1 MRVLVSTFRQG
12 DMDRVIQAMRAL
24 PYDQLVLVVD
34 QDESDTEEL
43 TSLGKLE
50 EISGHAMVL
59 ERVEKTDFLSMVEDL
74 CGIILKHGKD
84 RQTGARRDLV
94 LNISGGS
101 KLLADAAL
109 LAAFRLGIAA
119 YHCDSDITRLPVI
132 YGATAKDRFTA
143 MQVRFIESVGDGC
156 SLDDL
161 VFRTQARGRQPVERI
176 FRELKKHGLVDAQ
189 VNGGKVIVS
198 LTDTGAEVASALRL
212 TAPPRII

>member
-1 MRVLVSTFRQG
+1 LRVLVSTFKQG
-12 DMDRVIQAMRAL
+12 DMERVTQAMRTL

-34 QDESDTEEL
+34 QHESDTEEL

-50 EISGHAMVL
+50 ETSGHAMVI
-59 ERVEKTDFLSMVEDL
+59 ERVDRTDFLSMVEDL
-74 CGIILKHGKD
+74 CGIILRHGKD
-84 RQTGARRDLV
+84 RQTGMRRDLV

-119 YHCDSDITRLPVI
+119 YHCDADTTRLPVI

-143 MQVRFIESVGDGC
+143 MQARFIESVGDGC

-176 FRELKKHGLVDAQ
+176 LRELKKHGLVDAQ
-189 VNGGKVIVS
+189 VKGGKVIVS

-212 TAPPRII
+212 TAPPRTI